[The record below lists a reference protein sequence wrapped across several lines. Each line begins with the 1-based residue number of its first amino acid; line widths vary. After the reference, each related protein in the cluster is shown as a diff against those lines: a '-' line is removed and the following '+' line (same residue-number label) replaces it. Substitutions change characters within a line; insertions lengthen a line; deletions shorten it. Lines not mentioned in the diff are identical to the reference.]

1 MKQTNETPTL
11 EYHKNLG
18 AKRSKEYAFQK
29 TPQWKQINERLSLS
43 PTTLCNTLFR
53 HNFCVESK
61 YKFFSLLT
69 LLFSSQ
75 TQAILNLSL
84 WGFRFALS
92 SHHRTSS
99 FGCVCTLPLSLSSLR
114 YVSLSLFFTITP
126 CLVIVTN
133 QLFDLVFHANC

>member
-92 SHHRTSS
+92 SSHHHRTPS
-99 FGCVCTLPLSLSSLR
+99 FGCVCTFLLSLSSISQVRTSL
-114 YVSLSLFFTITP
+114 SLSLFYIIFRANYFF
-126 CLVIVTN
+126 C
-133 QLFDLVFHANC
+133 FDH